1 MIIARRC
8 GLWGEPMATA
18 PSERG
23 PVRGRLDAQDRLI
36 SADPDLVALQTEAGS
51 HIGSELALPQI
62 ISIARLARKLGVPI
76 YRNAIAASAEHD
88 VELWVRATP
97 EGEDV
102 SLSLERWIYRPAA
115 APRLGTLVPHEQQV
129 DLGGAPEEW
138 AANEDLAIVSISAG
152 LAEKL
157 GTTAEE
163 AIGKPL
169 TRFLKLEENDDG
181 ELPLLIAAT
190 SRAEFTGQRARPR
203 RGSEDFIVL
212 RGTPVTSPDGRFA
225 GFQGDAMGEGAS
237 EAPANQTAASQLD
250 EIIDEALRSPLD
262 RIIESADRI
271 VSQSDGPLR
280 SDYAEY
286 AGDIAAAARHLLSVI
301 RSMNG
306 EAEQDQD
313 RIDLVAL
320 ATEAVGLL
328 DSTARAQGVTVVLEP
343 SRQVSAHGDARG
355 VIQILVNL
363 LGNAVRHSPEGGT
376 VTITF
381 DRSEGMARAH
391 VADQGPGIEP
401 EDQQR
406 IFERFERATTCEGGT
421 GLGLAIARRLAQS
434 MNGDISLDST
444 PGQGS
449 RFSVSLPA
457 A

>member
-1 MIIARRC
+1 V
-8 GLWGEPMATA
+8 ATA

-23 PVRGRLDAQDRLI
+23 PVRGRLDGQDRLI
-36 SADPDLVALQTEAGS
+36 SADPELVALQTEAGS
-51 HIGSELALPQI
+51 HVGSELALPQI
-62 ISIARLARKLGVPI
+62 VSIARLARKLGVPI
-76 YRNAIAASAEHD
+76 YRNAIAAGADND

-97 EGEDV
+97 EGEEV
-102 SLSLERWIYRPAA
+102 ALSLERWIYRPPA

-129 DLGGAPEEW
+129 DLGGSPEEW
-138 AANEDLAIVSISAG
+138 AANEDLSLVSISAG

-169 TRFLKLEENDDG
+169 TRFLRLEENEDG
-181 ELPLLIAAT
+181 ELPLLSAAT
-190 SRAEFTGQRARPR
+190 SRTEFNGQRARPR
-203 RGSEDFIVL
+203 RGSEEALIL

-225 GFQGDAMGEGAS
+225 GFQGDAIGENAAS
-237 EAPANQTAASQLD
+237 ASTGQAVESQLD
-250 EIIDEALRSPLD
+250 DIIDEALRSPLD

-271 VSQSDGPLR
+271 VLQSEGPLR
-280 SDYAEY
+280 SDYADY
-286 AGDIAAAARHLLSVI
+286 ASDIAAAARHLLSVI

-306 EAEQDQD
+306 EAAQDQD
-313 RIDLVAL
+313 RIDLVVL

-328 DSTARAQGVTVVLEP
+328 ESTARTQGVTVVLEP

-355 VIQILVNL
+355 IIQILVNL
-363 LGNAVRHSPEGGT
+363 LGNAVRHSPQGGT

-381 DRSEGMARAH
+381 DRADGFARAH
-391 VADQGPGIEP
+391 VGDQGPGIEP

-406 IFERFERATTCEGGT
+406 IFERFERATGAEGGT
-421 GLGLAIARRLAQS
+421 GLGLAIARRLARS
-434 MNGDISLDST
+434 MGGDIGLDSI

-449 RFSVSLPA
+449 RFTVSLPA

>member
-1 MIIARRC
+1 
-8 GLWGEPMATA
+8 MATA
-18 PSERG
+18 PSDRG
-23 PVRGRLDAQDRLI
+23 PVRGRLDGQDRLI

-62 ISIARLARKLGVPI
+62 LSIARLARKLGVPI
-76 YRNAIAASAEHD
+76 YRNAIAAGADHD

-97 EGEDV
+97 EGDEV
-102 SLSLERWIYRPAA
+102 SLLLERWIYRGAA
-115 APRLGTLVPHEQQV
+115 APRLGTLVPHEQHIEI
-129 DLGGAPEEW
+129 GAAPEEW
-138 AANEDLAIVSISAG
+138 AANEDLSIVSMSSG

-169 TRFLKLEENDDG
+169 TRFLKLEENEGG
-181 ELPLLIAAT
+181 ELPLLVAAT
-190 SRAEFTGQRARPR
+190 SRTEFEGQRARPR
-203 RGSEDFIVL
+203 RGSEDVLIL
-212 RGTPVTSPDGRFA
+212 RGVPVSSPEGRFA
-225 GFQGDAMGEGAS
+225 GFQGEAAGEFEAGQLAPDDA
-237 EAPANQTAASQLD
+237 AAQLD

-271 VSQSDGPLR
+271 VQQSEGPLR

-306 EAEQDQD
+306 EAEQD
-313 RIDLVAL
+313 RNRVDLVAL
-320 ATEAVGLL
+320 STEAIGLL
-328 DSTARAQGVTVVLEP
+328 EPTARARSVSIVSEP
-343 SRQVSAHGDARG
+343 SRQIPAHGDSRG

-363 LGNAVRHSPEGGT
+363 LGNAVRHSPEGAT

-381 DRSEGMARAH
+381 DRADGFARAH
-391 VADQGPGIEP
+391 VADQGPGIAP

-406 IFERFERATTCEGGT
+406 IFERGESAGGSGGS

-434 MNGDISLDST
+434 MGGDIGLESE
-444 PGQGS
+444 PGQGA
-449 RFSVSLPA
+449 RFTLSLPSA
-457 A
+457 